1 MNILTVALLLLAAGL
16 FQGCEPSRG
25 LQSPKST
32 TTTAAASGVEERT
45 QVNGLGIH
53 GYNYTDTAI
62 DHFSVNSSGGM
73 NLEVSEFGDA
83 GGGTVC
89 CASFSPIL
97 VPYKMTVQWTRDGEK
112 WCELEATL
120 TGPIPAKPEY
130 LNVHFYQDGHIELS
144 VSEGSENRFPDLIR
158 FSRIQR
164 HEHGNVVND
173 EKFARCQIGRP

>member
-1 MNILTVALLLLAAGL
+1 MNLLTAALLLLAAGL
-16 FQGCEPSRG
+16 FQGCDPSWE

-32 TTTAAASGVEERT
+32 PTTVAASGVEVRT
-45 QVNGLGIH
+45 QVNGLGVH

-62 DHFSVNSSGGM
+62 YYFSVGVSGGM
-73 NLEVSEFGDA
+73 NLEVSEQGDS
-83 GGGTVC
+83 GSGTVC
-89 CASFSPIL
+89 CASVSPIL
-97 VPYKMTVQWTRDGEK
+97 IPYKMTVQWTRDGEK

-144 VSEGSENRFPDLIR
+144 VSEGSENRFPRLER
-158 FSRIQR
+158 FTYARR
-164 HEHGNVVND
+164 YKDGNVVND